1 MTELVY
7 ITELVKLNHQDDVV
21 AAREKGFSVQP
32 EYGGFSTFSDRYAF
46 GNWVCKLSNGT
57 QMVQGED
64 YVQSIAKSLPAFV
77 NAGLVDTAAVT
88 VSDWATR
95 FVNALKDE
103 TPLLYVKADF
113 DGGDD
118 LCEIGVLE
126 RAPHRDSLTESIDT
140 ERTWVIIASEYISG
154 QVVEAIRLSH
164 FTKVLKGLDIEY
176 KLGARGPELK

>member
-21 AAREKGFSVQP
+21 AAREKGFAVQP
-32 EYGGFSTFSDRYAF
+32 EYGGFSTYSDRYAF

-64 YVQSIAKSLPAFV
+64 YVQSVAKSLPAFV
-77 NAGLVDTAAVT
+77 AAGLVETQAA
-88 VSDWATR
+88 VSDWAAR
-95 FVNALKDE
+95 FIEALKDS

-126 RAPHRDSLTESIDT
+126 RAPYRDSLTDSIDT
-140 ERTWVIIASEYISG
+140 QRTWVIIASEYASG
-154 QVVEAIRLSH
+154 QAVEAIRLAH
-164 FTKVLKGLDIEY
+164 FTKVLKSLDIEY
-176 KLGARGPELK
+176 TLGSRGPELK